1 MSALLQRNLLFVA
14 GDHTLQ
20 DCDIIEQGS
29 VNDSDVIQDYKK
41 ENQHYPSKAANK
53 KVRDPQILYFIYSKV
68 PNNEPVL

>member
-1 MSALLQRNLLFVA
+1 MLIVCFVLQRNLLFVA

-53 KVRDPQILYFIYSKV
+53 KVRDPQILL
-68 PNNEPVL
+68 N